1 MNSVKQIQL
10 LVHRYETYKSIVVT
24 LCCLAELS
32 ESIFNFQWS
41 AFCALIKG
49 LDKSVEELDTHCTT
63 CKQNLTYCPAF
74 NLQTNTT
81 YQHEL
86 EVLVADQNQCKD
98 YKTKT
103 TAH

>member
-10 LVHRYETYKSIVVT
+10 LVQRYETYKSIVVT

-49 LDKSVEELDTHCTT
+49 LDKSVEELDTHCNMQA
-63 CKQNLTYCPAF
+63 KSN
-74 NLQTNTT
+74 
-81 YQHEL
+81 
-86 EVLVADQNQCKD
+86 VLSSI
-98 YKTKT
+98 
-103 TAH
+103 